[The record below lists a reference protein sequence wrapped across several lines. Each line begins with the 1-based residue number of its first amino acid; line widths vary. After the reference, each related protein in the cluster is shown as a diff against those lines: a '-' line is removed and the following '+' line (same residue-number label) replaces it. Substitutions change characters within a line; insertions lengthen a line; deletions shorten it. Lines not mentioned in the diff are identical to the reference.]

1 MGDYRLKATGQQEQF
16 ALLLK
21 DIEVF
26 NLQLFLAEYY
36 ELIRIIVYYWELN
49 RAGTNRI
56 GLYDYFSRIIVKKIE

>member
-56 GLYDYFSRIIVKKIE
+56 G